1 MGQELAKKPASPAK
15 RRLLLASVLAA
26 CWVGFLLYEVVT
38 TANPVI
44 VSRPQI
50 LSAPL
55 IAEGIVTAPTKLR
68 VLTVHWGNRDLQG
81 EEIILSEPAPF
92 PRGTSV
98 LAPLEPH
105 GDQYRL
111 AAASTGF
118 ENAKHQQPREY
129 RRMYPATDQ
138 ARGQILRLLDWR
150 SRQEKD
156 Q

>member
-1 MGQELAKKPASPAK
+1 M
-15 RRLLLASVLAA
+15 ASVLAA

-44 VSRPQI
+44 VSRPQL

-55 IAEGIVTAPTKLR
+55 VVEGIVTAPTKLR
-68 VLTVHWGNRDLQG
+68 VQTVHWGDTQLQG
-81 EEIILSEPAPF
+81 QEIVLTENVPF

-98 LAPLEPH
+98 IAPVEPQ
-105 GDQYRL
+105 GKQFRM
-111 AAASTGF
+111 ATASTGF
-118 ENAKHQQPREY
+118 ESAKHQQPREY

-138 ARGQILRLLDWR
+138 ARSQILQLLDWR
-150 SRQEKD
+150 SQKEKG